1 MSVEWSDIQ
10 YPILEKF
17 KNLANKAETAEEL
30 MKILPILSEKSNE
43 AVHKHFME
51 INSIEDV
58 KKMDVRKALT
68 NTKTK
73 IPIFTNESGTV
84 AKEVRK
90 REGLEPADL

>member
-43 AVHKHFME
+43 AVHRHLME

-68 NTKTK
+68 NTK
-73 IPIFTNESGTV
+73 IPIFTNESGAV

-90 REGLEPADL
+90 REGLEPVD

>member
-43 AVHKHFME
+43 VVHRHFME
-51 INSIEDV
+51 VNSIEDV

-68 NTKTK
+68 NRK

-90 REGLEPADL
+90 REGLEPVD

>member
-17 KNLANKAETAEEL
+17 KNLANKADTAEEL

-51 INSIEDV
+51 VNSIEDV

-68 NTKTK
+68 NAK